1 MSTKMV
7 FNFNINDSHDIE
19 TATRM
24 LNAEKYIRVLRELR
38 DEFRKVRKYDDDN
51 KYEAAEEL
59 LINLLKEQGID
70 LWEL

>member
-1 MSTKMV
+1 MV

>member
-1 MSTKMV
+1 MSTRMV
-7 FNFNINDSHDIE
+7 FNFNINDSHDME

-38 DEFRKVRKYDDDN
+38 DEFRKVRKYEGDD
-51 KYEAAEEL
+51 KYEAAEDL
-59 LINLLKEQGID
+59 LFKLANEEGID